1 MTQADI
7 TTTSESRLA
16 GIPHEL
22 RFGVDKMLMMHDAG
36 WEVCGFQGGGS
47 GKIQFQKVEW
57 RRPRHAVD

>member
-22 RFGVDKMLMMHDAG
+22 RFVVDKLLLMHDSG